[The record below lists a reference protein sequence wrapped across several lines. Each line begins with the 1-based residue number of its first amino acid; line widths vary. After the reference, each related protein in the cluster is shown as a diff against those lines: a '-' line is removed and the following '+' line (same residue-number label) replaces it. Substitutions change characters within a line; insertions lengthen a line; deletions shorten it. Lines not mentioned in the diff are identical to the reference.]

1 MRIAVVGAG
10 IAGLVAS
17 HVLSR
22 RHQVTLFEAE
32 ATAGGHANT
41 VAISDN
47 GRQRPV
53 DTGFIVFNRENYPL
67 LSRFFEYLNV
77 PNHQSDMS
85 FSVSCEKTNFEY
97 SGTSMNGFFSQRQN
111 IMNPKHWMLLAD
123 ILRFNSQAEHWFR
136 ERADPQLTVAQFIRE
151 CPVGKSFAEYYLLPL
166 GSSLWSCHPR
176 RFERFPM
183 KFVIEFLKNHAMLQV
198 RHRPQWL
205 TVAGGS
211 RCYVNAVTS
220 QLPAGLLRLQKRVDR
235 VVPRKG
241 GVDVFWNGSNSAAF
255 DEAVLATHAD
265 TSLDL
270 VDKADEEENEAL
282 GSFPYQDNQ
291 VCLHTDTKVL
301 PRNRRAWSSWN
312 YRISNHSNKATSITY
327 NMNMLQG
334 IESDKTFC
342 VSLNQL
348 HALDPQKVRYRTT
361 YRHPV
366 FQPGRDH
373 IQSQHSKFVRRRG
386 VSYCGAYWGYGFHE
400 DGVRSAL
407 SVCQAFD
414 VDPEF

>member
-17 HVLSR
+17 HVLAR

-41 VAISDN
+41 VAINDN
-47 GRQRPV
+47 GRQRPI

-67 LSRFFEYLNV
+67 LTRFFEYLNV

-136 ERADPQLTVAQFIRE
+136 ERADPSLTVAQFIRE
-151 CPVGKSFAEYYLLPL
+151 CPLGKSFAEYYLLPL

-220 QLPAGLLRLQKRVDR
+220 QLPAGLLRLQNTVDR

-241 GVDVFWNGSNSAAF
+241 GVDVSGMVQTVRLLTKQCWPRTLIPVWIWLIKQMKRKTKRS
-255 DEAVLATHAD
+255 
-265 TSLDL
+265 DL
-270 VDKADEEENEAL
+270 FLIKTIRFVYTLIPKC
-282 GSFPYQDNQ
+282 YQEIAGHGQ
-291 VCLHTDTKVL
+291 V
-301 PRNRRAWSSWN
+301 
-312 YRISNHSNKATSITY
+312 
-327 NMNMLQG
+327 G
-334 IESDKTFC
+334 IIEF
-342 VSLNQL
+342 
-348 HALDPQKVRYRTT
+348 RTT
-361 YRHPV
+361 RTR
-366 FQPGRDH
+366 QP
-373 IQSQHSKFVRRRG
+373 
-386 VSYCGAYWGYGFHE
+386 
-400 DGVRSAL
+400 AL
-407 SVCQAFD
+407 RTT
-414 VDPEF
+414 